1 MKTKGYTLAVS
12 SSTNDSSP
20 QEAASSKGRPTPK
33 RKDAQAQRAQP
44 LVGGTKRPSK
54 VDKEKQA
61 TARLQAR
68 EGYAAGDDRFL
79 PDRDK
84 GPQRR
89 FVRDYV
95 DARTSLG
102 EWMLPLM
109 LAVVMMTFVA
119 NEVIQLISIFTIWGY
134 LGVLIIDSVIMG
146 NRMKKKLGEKFGE
159 QNLQPGFQ
167 WYAIMR
173 SLQMRRLRLP
183 KPQVKRGEYPR

>member
-1 MKTKGYTLAVS
+1 MSNNSAS
-12 SSTNDSSP
+12 EDSAP
-20 QEAASSKGRPTPK
+20 QNEAATKGRPTPK

-44 LVGGTKRPSK
+44 LVGGTKK
-54 VDKEKQA
+54 VTKADREQ
-61 TARLQAR
+61 TNEARIRAR
-68 EGYAAGDDRFL
+68 EGYAAGDDRYL

-119 NEVIQLISIFTIWGY
+119 NETIQLISIFTIWGY
-134 LGVLIIDSVIMG
+134 LGVLIIDSVLLG
-146 NRMKKKLGEKFGE
+146 NRLKKNLSEKFGADK
-159 QNLQPGFQ
+159 LQPGFQ

-183 KPQVKRGEYPR
+183 KPQVKRGAYPR